1 MPEFQ
6 LGDKK
11 RQRVSSERMKL
22 ACCWDRR
29 RSIAA
34 LRAVLG
40 SEPVSVSPAA
50 RWVPGEV
57 VRKVADLLEDIDQ

>member
-11 RQRVSSERMKL
+11 RQRVSSERMQL

-40 SEPVSVSPAA
+40 PDPVGPSPAS

-57 VRKVADLLEDIDQ
+57 IRKVADLLEDIDQ

>member
-11 RQRVSSERMKL
+11 RQRVSSERMRI

-29 RSIAA
+29 QAIAL

-40 SEPVSVSPAA
+40 TDPVSVTPAS
-50 RWVPGEV
+50 RWVSADV
-57 VRKVADLLEDIDQ
+57 IRKVADLLEDIDR